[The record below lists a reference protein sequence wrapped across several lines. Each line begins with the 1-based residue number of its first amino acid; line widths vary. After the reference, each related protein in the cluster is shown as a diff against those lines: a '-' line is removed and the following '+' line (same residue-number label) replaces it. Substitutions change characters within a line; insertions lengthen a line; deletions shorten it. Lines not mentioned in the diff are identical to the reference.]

1 MHAICAFTYTMEP
14 GLVYTLIM
22 WTLLNLNG
30 DGLCI
35 YHGNAN
41 ERQVGHKVKK
51 EEEMEK
57 MTANRT

>member
-1 MHAICAFTYTMEP
+1 M
-14 GLVYTLIM
+14 YTLSM

-30 DGLCI
+30 DGQCTCI

-51 EEEMEK
+51 EEGMEK
-57 MTANRT
+57 